1 MSLGSVREISMSV
14 GIKQVRRGEGKTVG
28 GNYLMRRLGWA
39 WDISEG
45 L

>member
-28 GNYLMRRLGWA
+28 ADYLIRRLDRA
-39 WDISEG
+39 WDIRKG

>member
-28 GNYLMRRLGWA
+28 ANYLIRRLDRA

>member
-1 MSLGSVREISMSV
+1 MSV
-14 GIKQVRRGEGKTVG
+14 GKKECVGKTVG
-28 GNYLMRRLGWA
+28 GNYLMRRLDWA

>member
-1 MSLGSVREISMSV
+1 MSLGSVKEISTSV
-14 GIKQVRRGEGKTVG
+14 GIKQVHRGEGKTVDA
-28 GNYLMRRLGWA
+28 NYLIRRLDRA